1 MVSFAELRR
10 LCSGWISH
18 GMDSFGGHGAFRLG
32 LVRFGWVR
40 SGKAVTVRKAGCD
53 ALRLAPVRYGKSRRF
68 CFGLVRWFMVR
79 SGRARSD
86 LVRRFWCVVV
96 RAGALG

>member
-32 LVRFGWVR
+32 LVRFGW
-40 SGKAVTVRKAGCD
+40 A
-53 ALRLAPVRYGKSRRF
+53 RRF
-68 CFGLVRWFMVR
+68 CFGLVRCFMVR

-86 LVRRFWCVVV
+86 LVRQGGRGVFRWGGLAFGEAVNF
-96 RAGALG
+96 